1 MNILAINGSPKGE
14 RSNTWRLTSA
24 FLQGITAQEE
34 SARRQAPVVETLN
47 VGTLNIKPC
56 LGCFSCWSKTPGTC
70 CLHDDMQL
78 VIEKILWADVIVWSF
93 PLYYFGL
100 PGPLKN
106 LIDRQLPM
114 SLPFMSAETE
124 SGGHPSRYDMGGKRT
139 VVVSTC
145 GFYTAKG
152 NYSGVTDLFDR
163 LCSKDGYTTI
173 FCGQGELF
181 RVKELSERTDEYLS
195 WVRKAG
201 EEFATGCVGNAGSAA
216 NGRATDGISRETRG
230 KLEQN
235 LFPRDIFEA
244 MADASW
250 GVNESGAKED
260 PSLTFTRQMAALYR
274 KQAWPGHDLALDMH
288 YTDIDKTYRVVLGA
302 NGSRVEEEPAEGF
315 ATDYT
320 TRINTPF
327 DVWQSIAAG
336 KIRGDEALMQHL
348 YSVEGDF
355 DLMMHWDEYFGAAN
369 SGTGSDAGGNTG
381 KVEGA
386 SSSGKSASEP
396 KTNMLLLLTPWIV
409 FWIVASI
416 NSFWGSLI
424 SVATCVLLPVLM
436 RRTKATAYDQISA
449 LAVGACSI
457 ALLAGASPVVVI
469 PASYALFG
477 LLWSASCFL
486 RVPLTAY
493 YSKNSYNG
501 DEALRNPI
509 FMKTNRILTAAW
521 GVLYLVTPIW
531 TYFIMQTD
539 AASLVG
545 AINSVLP
552 ALMGVFTAWFQK
564 WYPAHI
570 AREGR

>member
-1 MNILAINGSPKGE
+1 MNILAINGSPRGE

-34 SARRQAPVVETLN
+34 SAHGQAPVIETLSI
-47 VGTLNIKPC
+47 GTLNIKPC

-70 CLHDDMQL
+70 CLHDDMQG

-114 SLPFMSAETE
+114 SLPFMSAEME

-152 NYSGVTDLFDR
+152 NYTGVTDLFDR
-163 LCSKDGYTTI
+163 LCGKGGYTTI

-181 RVKELSERTDEYLS
+181 RVKELAARTDEYLS
-195 WVRKAG
+195 WVKKAG
-201 EEFATGCVGNAGSAA
+201 EEFATGCVISTGSTT
-216 NGRATDGISRETRG
+216 NGRAADGISRETRS
-230 KLEQN
+230 KLDQN
-235 LFPRDIFEA
+235 LFPRDVFEA

-250 GVNESGAKED
+250 GVNESGEKED
-260 PSLTFTRQMAALYR
+260 PSLVFTRQMAALYR

-302 NGSRVEEEPAEGF
+302 NGSRVEEEPTEGF

-327 DVWQSIAAG
+327 DIWQSIAAG
-336 KIRGDEALMQHL
+336 EIRGDEALMQHL

-369 SGTGSDAGGNTG
+369 SDATGGAGGSDGNNRGVGAGKN
-381 KVEGA
+381 A
-386 SSSGKSASEP
+386 AEP
-396 KTNMLLLLTPWIV
+396 KTNMLLLLIPWIV
-409 FWIVASI
+409 FWIAASI

-424 SVATCVLLPVLM
+424 SVAACVLLPVLI
-436 RRTKATAYDQISA
+436 RRTKATIYDQISA
-449 LAVGACSI
+449 VAIGACSI
-457 ALLAGASPVVVI
+457 SLLAGASPVLII
-469 PASYALFG
+469 PASYFLFG
-477 LLWSASCFL
+477 AMWTATCFAKI
-486 RVPLTAY
+486 PLTAH

-564 WYPAHI
+564 WYPRHI
-570 AREGR
+570 ARGGR